1 VRTLTVFFED
11 EFAFFGFV
19 FIFTSSTIFTALA
32 FVFRLQVSDAED
44 FGGTM
49 MKTMY

>member
-11 EFAFFGFV
+11 EFTFFGFV
-19 FIFTSSTIFTALA
+19 FIFASSTIFTTLA
-32 FVFRLQVSDAED
+32 FVFRLQVSKGED

-49 MKTMY
+49 MKTMD